1 MNDTQPIVWVDG
13 ALVPAD
19 RAAVLALDHG
29 ITVGDGVFETAEVR
43 HGQVFAR
50 TRHHDRMDR
59 SLAGIGLAPL
69 DRARLDA
76 GIDAV
81 LAASREAHG
90 EALPLER
97 LRYTVTGGR
106 GPLGSGRYDT
116 DPTYIVALAPDPGME
131 GPTTVAVG
139 PWRRNLHS
147 TVTGLKTTSYAE
159 NAVMLLAGSKLG
171 ATETLFATSEG
182 DLCEGTGSNTFVV
195 TDGVLR
201 TPGLDR
207 GPLAG
212 VTRGLVIEWA
222 REAGIEVREEQVP
235 MADLATAE
243 EVFITS
249 SIRSVQPVERLVE
262 ITESPLPTAPGL
274 AAPVAPSEQY
284 GVSFDRTLEVGP
296 VTRRLQALFRE
307 NAAATPDP

>member
-1 MNDTQPIVWVDG
+1 MNDAQPIVWVNG
-13 ALVPAD
+13 QLVPAD
-19 RAAVLALDHG
+19 QAAILPIDHG

-43 HGQVFAR
+43 HGVVFAR

-69 DRARLDA
+69 DRARLDE

-81 LAASREAHG
+81 LAVSEERGHP
-90 EALPLER
+90 PLAR

-106 GPLGSGRYDT
+106 GPLGSGRYET
-116 DPTYIVALAPDPGME
+116 EPTYIVALAADPGME
-131 GPTTVAVG
+131 GDTTVAVG
-139 PWRRNLHS
+139 PWRRNLFS

-159 NAVMLLAGSKLG
+159 NAVMLLAASRVG
-171 ATETLFATSEG
+171 ATECLFATSEG

-222 REAGIEVREEQVP
+222 RAAGIEVREEQVP

-243 EVFITS
+243 EIFVTS
-249 SIRSVQPVERLVE
+249 SIRSIQPVSRLVE
-262 ITESPLPTAPGL
+262 IAESPVAAAPGL
-274 AAPVAPSEQY
+274 AAPPAPSQQY
-284 GVSFDRTLEVGP
+284 GVSFDRELPVGP
-296 VTRRLQALFRE
+296 LTQQLQAIFRE
-307 NAAATPDP
+307 NSAATPDP

>member
-1 MNDTQPIVWVDG
+1 MDDMQPIVWVNG
-13 ALVPAD
+13 EIVPAD
-19 RAAVLALDHG
+19 QAAVLAVDHG

-43 HGQVFAR
+43 DGRVFAR

-59 SLAGIGLAPL
+59 SLAGIGLPPL
-69 DRARLDA
+69 DRARLDE
-76 GIDAV
+76 GIEEV
-81 LAASREAHG
+81 LTASREEHG
-90 EALPLER
+90 AAPALGR

-106 GPLGSGRYDT
+106 GPLGSGRYEVE
-116 DPTYIVALAPDPGME
+116 PTYIVALAPDPGA
-131 GPTTVAVG
+131 GPATTVAVG

-159 NAVMLLAGSKLG
+159 NAVMLLAASRLG
-171 ATETLFATSEG
+171 ATETLFATSDG
-182 DLCEGTGSNTFVV
+182 DLCEGTGSNAFLV

-222 REAGIEVREEQVP
+222 REAGLEVREERIP
-235 MADLATAE
+235 MADLASADE
-243 EVFITS
+243 LFITS
-249 SIRSVQPVERLVE
+249 SIRTVQAVERLVE
-262 ITESPLPTAPGL
+262 ITSSPLPPAPGL
-274 AAPVAPSEQY
+274 AQPEAPSVQH
-284 GVSFDRTLEVGP
+284 GVSFDRDLPTGP
-296 VTRRLQALFRE
+296 VTQQVQALFRG

>member
-1 MNDTQPIVWVDG
+1 MNDTQPLVWVNG
-13 ALVPAD
+13 HIVPAD
-19 RAAVLALDHG
+19 QAAILAVDHG

-43 HGQVFAR
+43 HGVVFAR

-59 SLAGIGLAPL
+59 SLAGIGLPPL

-76 GIDAV
+76 GIDA
-81 LAASREAHG
+81 LLEASRELHG
-90 EALPLER
+90 GHPALER

-106 GPLGSGRYDT
+106 GPLGSGRYQT
-116 DPTYIVALAPDPGME
+116 EPTYVVALATDPGMQ

-139 PWRRNLHS
+139 PWRRNLRS

-159 NAVMLLAGSKLG
+159 NAVMLLAGSQLG

-195 TDGVLR
+195 TGGVLR

-212 VTRGLVIEWA
+212 VTRGLVLQWA
-222 REAGIEVREEQVP
+222 REAGLEVREEQIP
-235 MADLATAE
+235 MTDLVTAE
-243 EVFITS
+243 ELFITS
-249 SIRSVQPVERLVE
+249 SIRSVQPVTRLVE
-262 ITESPLPTAPGL
+262 IRTSPVPAAPGL
-274 AAPVAPSEQY
+274 APLPAPSEQY
-284 GVSFDRTLEVGP
+284 GVSFDRELEIGP
-296 VTRRLQALFRE
+296 VTRRLQTLFRE

>member
-1 MNDTQPIVWVDG
+1 MNDVQPIVWVNG
-13 ALVPAD
+13 RLVPAD
-19 RAAVLALDHG
+19 QAAILPIDHG

-43 HGQVFAR
+43 DGRVFAR
-50 TRHHDRMDR
+50 TRHHDRMER

-69 DRARLDA
+69 DRARLDE

-81 LAASREAHG
+81 LAAAG
-90 EALPLER
+90 EQGSVPSLAR

-106 GPLGSGRYDT
+106 GPLGSGRYET
-116 DPTYIVALAPDPGME
+116 EPTYIVALAADPGME

-139 PWRRNLHS
+139 PWRRNLYS

-159 NAVMLLAGSKLG
+159 NAVMLLAAGQVG
-171 ATETLFATSEG
+171 ATECLFATSDG

-195 TDGVLR
+195 TDGVVR

-222 REAGIEVREEQVP
+222 RAAGIEVREEQVP
-235 MADLATAE
+235 MADLATADE
-243 EVFITS
+243 LFITS
-249 SIRSVQPVERLVE
+249 SIRSIQPVDRLVE
-262 ITESPLPTAPGL
+262 IAESPVATAPGL
-274 AAPVAPSEQY
+274 AAPPAPSQQH
-284 GVSFDRTLEVGP
+284 GVSFDRTLEMGP
-296 VTRRLQALFRE
+296 VTRRLQELFRE

>member
-1 MNDTQPIVWVDG
+1 MSDNMLQIWVNGRLVAAEEAAILPI
-13 ALVPAD
+13 
-19 RAAVLALDHG
+19 DHG

-43 HGQVFAR
+43 DGVVFAR

-69 DRARLDA
+69 DRARLDE

-81 LAASREAHG
+81 LEASLAAHG
-90 EALPLER
+90 EHPPLQR

-106 GPLGSGRYDT
+106 GPLGSGRFEAE
-116 DPTYIVALAPDPGME
+116 PTYIVALQPDPGMD
-131 GPTTVAVG
+131 GPATVAVG

-147 TVTGLKTTSYAE
+147 TITGLKTTSYAE
-159 NAVMLLAGSKLG
+159 NAVMLLAGSRLG
-171 ATETLFATSEG
+171 ASETLFATSEG

-212 VTRGLVIEWA
+212 VTRGLVLEWA
-222 REAGIEVREEQVP
+222 REAGMDVREEQVP
-235 MADLATAE
+235 MADLAAADE
-243 EVFITS
+243 IFITS
-249 SIRSVQPVERLVE
+249 SIRGVQPVTRLVE
-262 ITESPLPTAPGL
+262 ITESPVTAAPGL
-274 AAPVAPSEQY
+274 AEPEAPSAQH
-284 GVSFDRTLEVGP
+284 GVSFDRELEVGP
-296 VTRRLQALFRE
+296 LTQRLAALFRE